1 MSRLK
6 NYDDKPESFAAW
18 KATFQSVVRELSVST
33 EEEVDLLIKYLGPES
48 SKQANNIKIA
58 NFSNPGSG
66 LSRIWER
73 LNDRY
78 GSPEMVE
85 FALKQKLANVP
96 KLTNK
101 DYRKLFELSDI
112 LSEIEAVKDNVEYST
127 LLAYFDTSSGILPI
141 VNKLP
146 HALQEKWTTHAVNFK
161 KKHSVSFPPFSVFVE
176 FVRDISRVKNDP
188 SFQYETNSYAA
199 TEKVIHRT
207 KNINIATKKTFGET
221 NKDTVECPIHH
232 VKHSLNQC
240 RTFRAKPL
248 EERRAFVKD
257 NNICFKC
264 CETTS
269 HIRRLCKRDI
279 KCTECDSATHP
290 TALHPPLPPLTMKP
304 SSAYGG
310 EVTLGN

>member
-1 MSRLK
+1 METRRVLDFNTEREDNPNHTDFHQLPETLPLHANAVSEVGLPKSNNPPLQESTSSRTLDPLISEFKPQSNHQSGTVYTQFSEFSKFLLKKELLMSRLK

-18 KATFQSVVRELSVST
+18 KATFQSVVQEFSVST

-66 LSRIWER
+66 LSRYWER

-112 LSEIEAVKDNVEYST
+112 LSEIETVKDNVEYST
-127 LLAYFDTSSGILPI
+127 LLAYFDTSSGILLF

-161 KKHSVSFPPFSVFVE
+161 KKHNVPFSTVLSVCRICE
-176 FVRDISRVKNDP
+176 RHKSC
-188 SFQYETNSYAA
+188 
-199 TEKVIHRT
+199 EK
-207 KNINIATKKTFGET
+207 
-221 NKDTVECPIHH
+221 
-232 VKHSLNQC
+232 
-240 RTFRAKPL
+240 
-248 EERRAFVKD
+248 
-257 NNICFKC
+257 
-264 CETTS
+264 
-269 HIRRLCKRDI
+269 
-279 KCTECDSATHP
+279 
-290 TALHPPLPPLTMKP
+290 
-304 SSAYGG
+304 
-310 EVTLGN
+310 

>member
-1 MSRLK
+1 M
-6 NYDDKPESFAAW
+6 
-18 KATFQSVVRELSVST
+18 
-33 EEEVDLLIKYLGPES
+33 LIKYLGPES

-146 HALQEKWTTHAVNFK
+146 HV
-161 KKHSVSFPPFSVFVE
+161 V
-176 FVRDISRVKNDP
+176 
-188 SFQYETNSYAA
+188 
-199 TEKVIHRT
+199 
-207 KNINIATKKTFGET
+207 
-221 NKDTVECPIHH
+221 
-232 VKHSLNQC
+232 
-240 RTFRAKPL
+240 
-248 EERRAFVKD
+248 
-257 NNICFKC
+257 
-264 CETTS
+264 
-269 HIRRLCKRDI
+269 
-279 KCTECDSATHP
+279 
-290 TALHPPLPPLTMKP
+290 
-304 SSAYGG
+304 
-310 EVTLGN
+310 